1 MERKIMVEVS
11 EQELEL
17 IKKGALKEK
26 PKEKEIT
33 LGNATILSL
42 LNELLKRIPEQDKVL
57 TKHNDIQSQCTI
69 YSSKA
74 ETTFWAETFENE
86 EEEMKI
92 TISLS
97 NTGLKRKKGE

>member
-26 PKEKEIT
+26 PKEIT
-33 LGNATILSL
+33 LKDATIQSL
-42 LNELLKRIPEQDKVL
+42 INELLKRIPEQNKVL
-57 TKHNDIQSQCTI
+57 TKYDDIQSQCTI

-74 ETTFWAETFENE
+74 ETTFWAETFENKE
-86 EEEMKI
+86 EEFKI

-97 NTGLKRKKGE
+97 NTGIYRKKESDK

>member
-26 PKEKEIT
+26 PKEIT

-57 TKHNDIQSQCTI
+57 TKYDNKQSLCTI

-92 TISLS
+92 TILLS
-97 NTGLKRKKGE
+97 NTGLKRKKESGK